1 MRKGYWSQLLSI
13 VLLLVVV
20 AAVFFLV
27 WRFYDSL
34 LGTNRNPP
42 PDMQV
47 EDIMQSLS
55 DMLEGEMRARY
66 QELESRLASLR
77 DLLAAGN
84 LQPAQRDQ
92 YTSELKTLELKLM
105 ETRAELEQIQL
116 QSIPG
121 EMQRTFDASAA
132 DAGQEAAGVT
142 EPPEPDGE
150 LQAAQERIQ
159 RLSEA
164 NTKQEE
170 RIRRLSTLN
179 AQQEARAEQ
188 LAGGNARLEQ
198 RIGSLE
204 QQIVVLQEEIVS
216 RREQITVLQGEVAVG
231 KEEIAQLEA
240 AAGAETSRSAEVSDQ
255 AEQRVQELEDRIDG
269 LQQQLA
275 ELRNSSQAA
284 SQQLSLADAENR
296 ILYERSDINGLFY
309 TGPEGIRVSLNP
321 NRRARVLEVGTYNVF
336 TSSADGRRQSTRVLI
351 FKEAGEIRFRAYPG
365 FRQPQAGEWF

>member
-47 EDIMQSLS
+47 EDVMQSLS

-84 LQPAQRDQ
+84 LAPAQRDQ

-105 ETRAELEQIQL
+105 ETQAELEQIQL

-121 EMQRTFDASAA
+121 EMQRAPEVPMA
-132 DAGQEAAGVT
+132 DSGEQAVTVT
-142 EPPEPDGE
+142 EQKDLDGE

-179 AQQEARAEQ
+179 AQQEARADQ
-188 LAGGNARLEQ
+188 LAGSNARLEQ

-204 QQIVVLQEEIVS
+204 QQIVVLQDEIVS
-216 RREQITVLQGEVAVG
+216 RQEQITALQEEVAVG
-231 KEEIAQLEA
+231 KEEVAQLEA
-240 AAGAETSRSAEVSDQ
+240 AAGAETSRSAEVS
-255 AEQRVQELEDRIDG
+255 ARTEQHVQELEDRIDG

-275 ELRNSSQAA
+275 ELRKSSQAA
-284 SQQLSLADAENR
+284 SQQLSLASAENR

-309 TGPEGIRVSLNP
+309 SGPDGIKVSLNP
-321 NRRARVLEVGTYNVF
+321 NRRTRVLDVGTYNVY
-336 TSSADGRRQSTRVLI
+336 TSAAQGRRQSTRVLI
-351 FKEAGEIRFRAYPG
+351 FEEAGEIRFRVYPG
-365 FRQPQAGEWF
+365 FQQPQTGEWF